1 MVESTPFN
9 PSPLIARELDLPLPR
24 VDAAVRLLAEGNT
37 VPFIARYRK
46 EVTGS
51 LDEIQIRA
59 IEERQ
64 EYLTGLE
71 TRRTAILASIEE
83 QGKLDAGLRSRI
95 ETCTTKA
102 ALEDL
107 YLPFKPKRRTKATM
121 ARERG
126 LEPLALRIL
135 SQPAEGRPL
144 QEAERFVDPEKG
156 VADAEA
162 ALAGARDI
170 CAEKVAE
177 TAEVRSMVRTRYSRE
192 GRLVATVVKGKE
204 DEGRKFSD
212 YFDYSEAVASIP
224 SHRYLAVQRAEGES
238 VLKLKMAIDDEPVI
252 RRIFGQAGR
261 KPGSPFAGQLSAA
274 VEDGYRRL
282 VAPGVESDVRGD
294 LKTRSDIAAVEV
306 FAENLRNLL
315 LAAPLGSKAVI
326 GVDPGLRTGCKCAAI
341 SRTGA
346 FEANM
351 TFNLVKGRA
360 SVESAGREF
369 TAFVKRHQPAAIAVG
384 NGTGS
389 REAEQFVRRCLKEA
403 GVADVLVVQVS
414 EAGASVYSA
423 SPTAIEEFP
432 DLDVTVRGAI
442 SIARRLQDPLAELVK
457 IEPKAIGVGQ
467 YQHDVQQSLLAR
479 KLDEVVESCVNGV
492 GVELSTA
499 SVLLL
504 SRVAGI
510 GPKTAKNIV
519 LFRQQEG
526 TFRNRRQLL
535 KVKGLGKRAFEQ
547 AAGFL
552 RVRDGDQP
560 LDASAVHP
568 ERYGLVKRIA
578 KDMGVGIVELM
589 GDPSLPD
596 RIDIGGYVG
605 DGVGEPTLR
614 DIVEELKKPGRDP
627 REEFSA
633 PAFREDVQDIGDLE
647 PGMVL
652 EGVVTN
658 VTNFGAFVDVGVH
671 RDGLVH
677 ISQLADRYV
686 RDPAEVVGAGD
697 RITVRV
703 LEVDLER
710 GRISFSAKK
719 GPGKGE

>member
-1 MVESTPFN
+1 M
-9 PSPLIARELDLPLPR
+9 DLPLHK
-24 VDAAVRLLAEGNT
+24 VDAVVRLLAEGNT

-59 IEERQ
+59 VKERRD
-64 EYLTGLE
+64 YLSGLDA
-71 TRRTAILASIEE
+71 RRQTIIASIEE
-83 QGKLDAGLRSRI
+83 QGKLDDGLRTRI
-95 ETCTTKA
+95 EACPTKT

-107 YLPFKPKRRTKATM
+107 YLPFRPRRRTKATM
-121 ARERG
+121 ARDRG
-126 LEPLALRIL
+126 LEPLALRIMA
-135 SQPAEGRPL
+135 QPGEGQPLAEA
-144 QEAERFVDPEKG
+144 QSFVDPEKG

-170 CAEKVAE
+170 CAEKVSE
-177 TAEVRSMVRTRYSRE
+177 VAEVRSLVRERYLR
-192 GRLVATVVKGKE
+192 GGTLVAAVLKGKQ
-204 DEGRKFSD
+204 DEGQKFRD
-212 YFDYSEAVASIP
+212 YFDYAEAVATIP
-224 SHRYLAVQRAEGES
+224 SHRYLAVQRGES
-238 VLKLKMAIDDEPVI
+238 EGVLKLKIAIDDEPVL
-252 RRIFGQAGR
+252 RRVLGLAGLR
-261 KPGSPFAGQLSAA
+261 AASPFSGQLTAA

-282 VAPGVESDVRGD
+282 IAPGVESDVRAG
-294 LKTRSDIAAVEV
+294 LKTRSDLAAVEV

-315 LAAPLGSKAVI
+315 LAAPLGSKPVI
-326 GVDPGLRTGCKCAAI
+326 GVDPGLRTGCKCASV
-341 SRTGA
+341 SRSGD
-346 FEANM
+346 FVENM
-351 TFNLVKGRA
+351 TFNLVQGRA
-360 SVESAGREF
+360 ALESAGREF
-369 TAFVKRHQPAAIAVG
+369 TAFVKRHQPAAVAVG

-389 REAEQFVRRCLKEA
+389 REAEPFVRRCLQEA
-403 GVADVLVVQVS
+403 GIEGVIVVAVS

-423 SPTAIEEFP
+423 SPVAGEEFP
-432 DLDVTVRGAI
+432 DLDVTVRGAV

-457 IEPKAIGVGQ
+457 IEPQAIGVGQ
-467 YQHDVQQSLLAR
+467 YQHDVNQTLLGR

-499 SVLLL
+499 SVPLL

-510 GPKTAKNIV
+510 GPKTARNIV

-526 TFRNRRQLL
+526 AFRNRRQLL
-535 KVKGLGKRAFEQ
+535 KVNGLGQRAFQQ

-552 RVRDGDQP
+552 RVRGGDHP

-568 ERYGLVKRIA
+568 ERYGLVQQIA
-578 KDMGVGIVELM
+578 GDMGVGIEELVS
-589 GDPSLPD
+589 DPALPD
-596 RIDIGGYVG
+596 RIPLDEYVS
-605 DGVGEPTLR
+605 DDVGLPTLR
-614 DIVEELKKPGRDP
+614 DIVDELKKPGRDP

-633 PAFREDVQDIGDLE
+633 PAFREDVQDISDLE

-658 VTNFGAFVDVGVH
+658 VTSFGVFVDVGLH

-686 RDPAEVVGAGD
+686 RDPAEVVKAGE

-703 LEVDLER
+703 LEVDLPR

-719 GPGKGE
+719 YPAPDSRKA

>member
-1 MVESTPFN
+1 MTEPTPFN
-9 PSPLIARELDLPLPR
+9 PSPLIARELDLPLHK
-24 VDAAVRLLAEGNT
+24 VDAVVRLLAEGNT

-46 EVTGS
+46 EVAGS

-59 IEERQ
+59 VEERQ
-64 EYLTGLE
+64 DYLTGLD
-71 TRRTAILASIEE
+71 TRRKTILASIEE
-83 QGKLDAGLRSRI
+83 QGKLDDGLRSRI
-95 ETCTTKA
+95 EACTIKT

-107 YLPFKPKRRTKATM
+107 YLPFKPKRRTRATM

-126 LEPLALRIL
+126 LEPLALRIMA
-135 SQPAEGRPL
+135 QPAQGQPL
-144 QEAERFVDPEKG
+144 IEAQSFVDPEKG
-156 VADAEA
+156 VDDAEA

-170 CAEKVAE
+170 CAEIVAE
-177 TAEVRSMVRTRYSRE
+177 TAEVRALVRERYSRG
-192 GRLVATVVKGKE
+192 GRLAAAVVKSKQ
-204 DEGRKFSD
+204 DEGQKFRD
-212 YFDYSEAVASIP
+212 YFDYSEAVATIP
-224 SHRYLAVQRAEGES
+224 SHRFLAVQRGEGEG
-238 VLKLKMAIDDEPVI
+238 VLKLKMAIDEGPVM
-252 RRIFGQAGR
+252 RRILGLAGL
-261 KPGSPFAGQLSAA
+261 KTASPFAGQLSAA
-274 VEDGYRRL
+274 VQDGYQRL
-282 VAPGVESDVRGD
+282 IAPGVESDVRAD
-294 LKTRSDIAAVEV
+294 LKTRSDLAAVEV

-315 LAAPLGSKAVI
+315 LAAPLGSKPVI
-326 GVDPGLRTGCKCAAI
+326 GVDPGLRTGCKCASV
-341 SRTGA
+341 SRSGD
-346 FEANM
+346 FEENM

-360 SVESAGREF
+360 ALESAGREF
-369 TAFVKRHQPAAIAVG
+369 TAFVKRHQPAAVAVG

-389 REAEQFVRRCLKEA
+389 REAEQFVRRCLKDA
-403 GVADVLVVQVS
+403 GIADVIVVSVS

-423 SPTAIEEFP
+423 SPVAIEEFP

-442 SIARRLQDPLAELVK
+442 SIARRLQDPLSELVK

-467 YQHDVQQSLLAR
+467 YQHDVNQSLLAR

-526 TFRNRRQLL
+526 PFRNRRQLL
-535 KVKGLGKRAFEQ
+535 KVKGLGQRAFQQ

-552 RVRDGDQP
+552 RVRGGDHP

-568 ERYGLVKRIA
+568 ERYGLVKQIA
-578 KDMGVGIVELM
+578 GDMGVGIEKLVS
-589 GDPSLPD
+589 DPALPD
-596 RIDIGGYVG
+596 RIPLGDYVSEE
-605 DGVGEPTLR
+605 VGMPTLK

-633 PAFREDVQDIGDLE
+633 PAFREDVQDITDLK

-686 RDPAEVVGAGD
+686 RDPAEVVKAGD

-703 LEVDLER
+703 LELDLQR

-719 GPGKGE
+719 APGSGE

>member
-1 MVESTPFN
+1 MAEPSDFN
-9 PSPLIARELDLPLPR
+9 PAPLIAQELELPLPR
-24 VDAAVRLLAEGNT
+24 VDAVVRLLAEGNT

-59 IEERQ
+59 VEERQ
-64 EYLTGLE
+64 AYLSGLD
-71 TRRTAILASIEE
+71 TRRKAILASIEE
-83 QGKLDAGLRSRI
+83 QGKLDDGLRSRI
-95 ETCTTKA
+95 EACTTKA

-107 YLPFKPKRRTKATM
+107 YLPFKPKRRTKATI

-135 SQPAEGRPL
+135 AQPSEGRPL
-144 QEAERFVDPEKG
+144 IEAASFIDPEKG
-156 VADAEA
+156 VVDAEA

-170 CAEKVAE
+170 CAENVAE
-177 TAEVRSMVRTRYSRE
+177 IAEVRAVVRERYSRQ
-192 GRLVATVVKGKE
+192 GKLTATVVKGKQ
-204 DEGRKFSD
+204 DEGQKFRD
-212 YFDYSEAVASIP
+212 YFDFCEAVATIP
-224 SHRYLAVQRAEGES
+224 SHRFLAVQRGEGEG
-238 VLKLKMAIDDEPVI
+238 VLKLKMAIDDETMI
-252 RRIFGQAGR
+252 GRILGR
-261 KPGSPFAGQLSAA
+261 VGLRAGSPFAGQLSAA

-282 VAPGVESDVRGD
+282 IAPGVESDVRAD
-294 LKTRSDIAAVEV
+294 LKTSSDLAAVDV

-315 LAAPLGSKAVI
+315 LAAPLGNKSVL
-326 GVDPGLRTGCKCAAI
+326 GVDPGLRTGCKCAFI
-341 SRTGA
+341 SGAGA
-346 FEANM
+346 FEASM
-351 TFNLVKGRA
+351 TFNLVRGKQA
-360 SVESAGREF
+360 LESAGREF
-369 TAFVKRHQPAAIAVG
+369 TAFVTRHKPAAIAVG

-389 REAEQFVRRCLKEA
+389 REAEPFVRRCLKEA
-403 GVADVLVVQVS
+403 GIDDVIVLSVS

-423 SPTAIEEFP
+423 SLVAIGEFP

-467 YQHDVQQSLLAR
+467 YQHDVHQTLLSR

-499 SVLLL
+499 SVPLL

-519 LFRQQEG
+519 LFRQQQG

-552 RVRDGDQP
+552 RVRGGDQP

-578 KDMGVGIVELM
+578 KDIGVSIEMLM

-596 RIDIGGYVG
+596 RIDLGRYVG

-627 REEFSA
+627 RDEFTA
-633 PAFREDVQDIGDLE
+633 PAFREDVQAIEDLE

-686 RDPAEVVGAGD
+686 RDPAEVVGVGD

-703 LEVDLER
+703 LDVDLER

-719 GPGKGE
+719 APGNSA